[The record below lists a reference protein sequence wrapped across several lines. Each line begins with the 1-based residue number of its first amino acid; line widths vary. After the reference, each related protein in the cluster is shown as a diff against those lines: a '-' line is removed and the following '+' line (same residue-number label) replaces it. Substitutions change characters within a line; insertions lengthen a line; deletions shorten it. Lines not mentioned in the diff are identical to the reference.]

1 MTESPLIS
9 NPDPMGKKIPKTLPS
24 QLPSAVPK
32 IQKPPSSGNSKPL
45 NKSKTATV
53 SPLLLQPKTKKKSIF
68 NPQLLP
74 NAMQNETRLE
84 VMHYELK
91 KKSQETVAAESR
103 RKPIPDDED
112 DEQMETNKRTL
123 DAKRRPQEIGIR
135 KPQNQNDATKER
147 FPEEETEKPV
157 KKKTIP
163 VMRVSVRQDGVAL
176 ENKRVSP
183 EKRRS
188 ERQIE
193 KKSMDIENRK
203 ESLSKEK
210 SKDTPKGS
218 KQKDSKQKDSKRKD
232 SQQKD
237 SKRKDSKQKDSQQ
250 KDSYSQQTENRPKRK
265 AVTKRQEAMN
275 RKNSIE
281 SESSVSKEKEKQ
293 KNTTIEVKTRALKRP
308 TLAPPKQQQ
317 PKPAETKIDL
327 DTRKELLEE
336 AHKRKSYRRL
346 VPFPGHKSALL
357 PGNLKPKRDTYN
369 VEEILDKKML
379 GRNFKYLIKW
389 EGYPDEENSW
399 EPRKNLPKEMVDE
412 FEETARDRLG
422 ASSSRVEEEAED
434 NDEEQEE
441 REEQHPGEMVLE
453 DLKPKAE
460 NLKPKTLKEAGE
472 NMVPVVKRSKER
484 KGVEQVLEQKDASY
498 EEVIEEENQ
507 ENIEEP
513 NNEQKEVAI
522 NAEPNEEGKT
532 NVEEKKLQTE
542 NPEGFI
548 MKTEEEKNG
557 KEEKTSQER
566 MEIEQEKK
574 ETTVEKQEKIS
585 ENNNSQ
591 KETKPD
597 TNDCVEAEMN
607 SKHQLPTMSKK
618 IKKILKKNNKA
629 VAESSSRAA
638 TSKKTGKKY
647 DDPDPMVINSDA
659 EGLSIN
665 RASKFGDFRLGD
677 RLKVIRKIRY
687 NKKLRAVYALVEWN
701 QRENGYVPLS
711 SKVDLENL
719 KAHAPSETI
728 NFLVSILIGER
739 DRKAMNGN

>member
-9 NPDPMGKKIPKTLPS
+9 NRDPMGKNIPKTLPS

-32 IQKPPSSGNSKPL
+32 IQKPPSSGNSKLPS
-45 NKSKTATV
+45 KSKTATPH
-53 SPLLLQPKTKKKSIF
+53 PLLLHPKTKKKSIF

-74 NAMQNETRLE
+74 TATQNESRLE

-91 KKSQETVAAESR
+91 KKSLETAAAESR
-103 RKPIPDDED
+103 RKPLPED
-112 DEQMETNKRTL
+112 DDDDDWQVETNKKRTVE
-123 DAKRRPQEIGIR
+123 AKRRPETAIR
-135 KPQNQNDATKER
+135 KPQKDTTKEK
-147 FPEEETEKPV
+147 FPEEEETEKPV
-157 KKKTIP
+157 RNKAIP
-163 VMRVSVRQDGVAL
+163 VTRVSVRQDGVAL

-183 EKRRS
+183 ERRRS

-218 KQKDSKQKDSKRKD
+218 KQKDKQKDSKQKDSNQKDSKRKD

-237 SKRKDSKQKDSQQ
+237 NKQKDINTQPLVNKQ
-250 KDSYSQQTENRPKRK
+250 KRR
-265 AVTKRQEAMN
+265 AVTTRQEAVN

-281 SESSVSKEKEKQ
+281 SEGSVSKEKEKP
-293 KNTTIEVKTRALKRP
+293 KTPTKEVKTRTLKKP
-308 TLAPPKQQQ
+308 TLAPPKQQ

-327 DTRKELLEE
+327 DTRKEMLEE

-369 VEEILDKKML
+369 VEEILDKKMF
-379 GRNFKYLIKW
+379 GKVYKYLIKW

-399 EPRKNLPKEMVDE
+399 EPRNYLPKEMVDE
-412 FEETARDRLG
+412 FEESARDRLG
-422 ASSSRVEEEAED
+422 ASSGRVEEEAED
-434 NDEEQEE
+434 NNEKQEE
-441 REEQHPGEMVLE
+441 TEERHQVELMLE

-460 NLKPKTLKEAGE
+460 ILKPKTLKEAGE

-498 EEVIEEENQ
+498 EEEIEEELE
-507 ENIEEP
+507 ENIEES
-513 NNEQKEVAI
+513 NNKQKEVAI
-522 NAEPNEEGKT
+522 IAEPNEEGKT
-532 NVEEKKLQTE
+532 NVEPTEEKKPQTE
-542 NPEGFI
+542 NLEDVI
-548 MKTEEEKNG
+548 MKNEEEKN
-557 KEEKTSQER
+557 EIEKIPQES
-566 MEIEQEKK
+566 MEIEQENK
-574 ETTVEKQEKIS
+574 ETTVENKKKSPEN
-585 ENNNSQ
+585 NNNSQ
-591 KETKPD
+591 KEPKPD
-597 TNDCVEAEMN
+597 INDCDEAERN

-629 VAESSSRAA
+629 VGESSSRAV

-659 EGLSIN
+659 EGLSSN
-665 RASKFGDFRLGD
+665 RASKFGDFRQGD
-677 RLKVIRKIRY
+677 SLKVIRKIRY

-701 QRENGYVPLS
+701 ERANGYVPLS

-728 NFLVSILIGER
+728 NFLISILVG
-739 DRKAMNGN
+739 KGMNGN